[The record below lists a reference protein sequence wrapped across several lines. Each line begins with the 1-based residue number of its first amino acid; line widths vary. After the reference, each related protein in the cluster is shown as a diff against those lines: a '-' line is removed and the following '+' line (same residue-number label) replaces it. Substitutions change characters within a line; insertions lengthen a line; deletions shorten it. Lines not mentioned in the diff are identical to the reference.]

1 VTKPAGH
8 GGANRQLA
16 LSAIAACSCWTVWA
30 QPAQRREQPALI
42 APQQFAAVS
51 AQAQKLAAEGRTQE
65 AVAHCEAFMREHANA
80 AKDNPSGFLTL
91 AGTVY
96 RILGTVEDKAARGAQ
111 YRRLFTEFRDVPAYA
126 AMGAKG
132 YLDCLIETKGEPAEM
147 EAFGREAVKA
157 FGDALPRTYEAAM
170 LLVNLGRALQKQG
183 KIDEAEDLAAAA
195 ALRWPTIL
203 ENVNVAGLLSDCAW
217 SRKDYDGMV
226 GAAKLCYMLCAFD
239 EKSIGKARNLVIQ
252 ALTAKGGP
260 GLATQFVKAQDSA
273 EVENPL
279 KDVPLP
285 KLTRTGAADA
295 LLQPVAQVAQP
306 ANQPVGQVAEPV
318 EQPPTTPQAD
328 VAQAAQPADLL
339 AAARGYRP
347 ARILAQLALGDFAG
361 ALADATAEMRDAK
374 TTDQMV
380 RALGDVA
387 RCLKAKD
394 LNLIRAN
401 QFLEFQRTG
410 KGENPLPTF

>member
-260 GLATQFVKAQDSA
+260 GLATQFVKAQESA

-295 LLQPVAQVAQP
+295 LLNPVAHVVQPDVAQVS
-306 ANQPVGQVAEPV
+306 QPVNQAGQ
-318 EQPPTTPQAD
+318 T
-328 VAQAAQPADLL
+328 AQPADLL